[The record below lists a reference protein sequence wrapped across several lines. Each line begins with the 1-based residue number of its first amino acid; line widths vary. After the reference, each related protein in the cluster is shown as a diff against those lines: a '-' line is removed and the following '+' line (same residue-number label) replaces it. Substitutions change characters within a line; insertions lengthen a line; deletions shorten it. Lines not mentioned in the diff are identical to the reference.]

1 MMFEYIFDEDAQ
13 FEEYTEEVRMKVE
26 KKLGV
31 KLPKAYIDLMKV
43 HNGGYLDYSHLHSAK
58 VLDGIVEITQISGID
73 FEEGI
78 IESPY
83 YIEEWNMEEGL
94 VIFSG
99 DGNYWLAFDYRKH
112 TGDSPSIVYMEDT
125 DEPAVKI
132 ADNFELFLKKLQL
145 PQEGD
150 FEEEEETIYT
160 KAQFEQ
166 LMKNGQDGEAIYE
179 SIQQFMEQPCDFT
192 WYVSNMLHILHRPDM
207 EAWYRTVGESVLF
220 KMRKDRLS
228 SWPVDLL
235 TELVTIITSEPV
247 DEDNDQ
253 WLAIRAGH
261 IIEKKLQVDG
271 KNTFDYIF
279 DVEALF
285 EPFTAD
291 VLRQVEASLG
301 VKLPSSYI
309 SLMAIQNG
317 GCLVYD
323 GFESEDVPDG
333 YIQIMELQGI
343 DLEDGIIETKDFIK
357 HWDLEE
363 GLIVLCN
370 DGNGTLALD
379 YRQKD
384 MIEPSVI
391 YLEDEEDA
399 RPVQIAK
406 NFEDFLKQ
414 LKHPDEEE

>member
-58 VLDGIVEITQISGID
+58 VPDGIVEITQISGID

-160 KAQFEQ
+160 KVQFEQ
-166 LMKNGQDGEAIYE
+166 LMKNGQDGEAMYE

-192 WYVSNMLHILHRPDM
+192 WYVSNMLNILHRPDM

-235 TELVTIITSEPV
+235 TELVTIIKSEPV

-253 WLAIRAGH
+253 WLAVRAGH
-261 IIEKKLQVDG
+261 IIEKKLQADG

-399 RPVQIAK
+399 RPVQIAE